1 MKQGEKKRKIMIFQ
15 ILRKFISAGFSIVN
29 IAVLVAP
36 AVIQNKNMQNK
47 NYLSSKE
54 LLMINEKSLK

>member
-1 MKQGEKKRKIMIFQ
+1 MIFQ
-15 ILRKFISAGFSIVN
+15 ILRKLISVGFSIVN